1 MKPYTTGAKT
11 VFRDRNSGNIQSVM
25 TNIIDMNTFT
35 AKVAEERQLKK
46 PKLILGADDSTNK
59 CIIVGM
65 VVEADEEIEVQSLS
79 KYKNTGQNRV
89 LLLAKADDV
98 PESSEN
104 YDILLNSLHL
114 HNVSNEFENW
124 LP

>member
-1 MKPYTTGAKT
+1 
-11 VFRDRNSGNIQSVM
+11 
-25 TNIIDMNTFT
+25 
-35 AKVAEERQLKK
+35 
-46 PKLILGADDSTNK
+46 
-59 CIIVGM
+59 M
-65 VVEADEEIEVQSLS
+65 VVEADEVIEVESLS

-98 PESSEN
+98 PESREN
-104 YDILLNSLHL
+104 YDILLNSLDL

>member
-1 MKPYTTGAKT
+1 
-11 VFRDRNSGNIQSVM
+11 
-25 TNIIDMNTFT
+25 
-35 AKVAEERQLKK
+35 
-46 PKLILGADDSTNK
+46 
-59 CIIVGM
+59 M